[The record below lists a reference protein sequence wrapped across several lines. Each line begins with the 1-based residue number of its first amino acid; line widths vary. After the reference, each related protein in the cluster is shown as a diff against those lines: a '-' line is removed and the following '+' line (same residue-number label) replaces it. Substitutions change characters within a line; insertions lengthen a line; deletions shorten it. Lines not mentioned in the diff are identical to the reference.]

1 MEFLACSRTLFL
13 TFSISKDLNILTNSS
28 VLTKSIGGT
37 EKFSEFLAPRKNKVF
52 GGTKMATFTVSIPN
66 ELKERLDKHPDINWA
81 EYLKERF
88 AVRLKQFKK
97 FQELVNRGEI

>member
-1 MEFLACSRTLFL
+1 MSEPKFGA
-13 TFSISKDLNILTNSS
+13 KDLYTSTNSS
-28 VLTKSIGGT
+28 VLTKLS
-37 EKFSEFLAPRKNKVF
+37 
-52 GGTKMATFTVSIPN
+52 GGTKMATFTVSIPDG
-66 ELKERLDKHPDINWA
+66 LKKRLDEHPDINWA

>member
-1 MEFLACSRTLFL
+1 
-13 TFSISKDLNILTNSS
+13 
-28 VLTKSIGGT
+28 
-37 EKFSEFLAPRKNKVF
+37 
-52 GGTKMATFTVSIPN
+52 MATFTVSIPN